1 MMTRLDAKN
10 AKMADLVAKFVA
22 SRGSGSDGGGGSGG
36 GSEANRQKRE
46 QAKRNQIKA
55 EKKA

>member
-1 MMTRLDAKN
+1 MMTILDATN

-22 SRGSGSDGGGGSGG
+22 SKGSGSNGGGGSRG

-46 QAKRNQIKA
+46 QAKINQIKA